1 MTDTQSRESRP
12 AEEPPA
18 EVAPEEPHREETL
31 GGLTLGLGSTYGYSG
46 ADLTNL
52 RQALARGEVPYQPPG
67 TASAETLELRIHGV
81 GGAPPAVNLES
92 PATLQVAGDARAGF
106 YRAWFPGGTA
116 KGRPLQEAYCWGH
129 LDTAWW
135 TALWLL
141 LLPFGLLNL
150 AHWALPRDGSRTIR
164 YAARALLRLLGL
176 VLTIALVATASYIAL
191 DLIAWQAAGRQQLW
205 GWLDWYEA
213 WDVGARMALASV
225 LVYAVIGVLWWLS
238 LRTQGDYEDRRSGY
252 GAPDEPG
259 WALSDPF
266 LWCGSR
272 PVKRQRS
279 IHLVAAAAVMFLMQG
294 LPGVTSGEALR
305 TAVLCVAFG
314 LFAFAA
320 VLTIAPWSDRPP
332 RQDVKN
338 GGARLGDERG
348 TVENA
353 VVHVAR
359 AALLLSA
366 VVTLSRV
373 AWKIDDAGV
382 TALPYDGRVQ
392 LVLFFTGLA
401 LVVVFGAVV
410 AAHAPWRQRDVLVHG
425 FAAAGIALFAT
436 LVSTIFTA
444 SLLNTV
450 SQLISKPTLSTVA
463 VPSRVPT
470 GLYLPSTAY
479 SGGLAF
485 LEAVVVTL
493 AVLVVIVAWVRP
505 RRAHA
510 IRTGHARH
518 DLGMLYAGHR
528 PGRDGTGSTHDS
540 DAAKAVASTIA
551 TSKLTDSSGVVL
563 LVITVPTLIVLLG
576 YQTLLLAHEPWQT
589 ENLRHFATMGAYLA
603 TLATIAFLGYLRS
616 AVTDP
621 SARKRVGF
629 LWDVVTFWPRASH
642 PLGPPSYAERS
653 IPEVVTRIRR
663 IVGDTAEEGDPALAQ
678 QHAEAF
684 DSGPQPHYR
693 EAHSNVLVVGYSQGC
708 PIATAVVA
716 QLPPEV
722 RARTSLLTLASPVRR
737 LYGRTF
743 PAYFGHHQLE
753 TFEQRLTR
761 PDGLH
766 WANLVRETDYIGGWV
781 RTSDDGAVDHWILDP
796 PVLWEDADPAP
807 PPTHRHSNWFSDP
820 QTRPYAERLL

>member
-1 MTDTQSRESRP
+1 MSVTHTQHRRS
-12 AEEPPA
+12 EPEAASPPQ
-18 EVAPEEPHREETL
+18 VAPHREEPL
-31 GGLTLGLGSTYGYSG
+31 GGPTLGLGSTYGYSG
-46 ADLTNL
+46 GDLTNL
-52 RQALARGEVPYQPPG
+52 RLALARGEVPYQAPNPG
-67 TASAETLELRIHGV
+67 PTETLELRIHGV
-81 GGAPPAVNLES
+81 GGAPPEVNLES
-92 PATLQVAGDARAGF
+92 PATLQVAGDGRAGF

-150 AHWALPRDGSRTIR
+150 AHWALPSDGSWSIR

-176 VLTIALVATASYIAL
+176 VLTIALVASTSYIAL

-252 GAPDEPG
+252 GAPDETD
-259 WALSDPF
+259 WALSDPY

-279 IHLVAAAAVMFLMQG
+279 IHLVAASAVLFLMQG
-294 LPGVTSGEALR
+294 LPAVTSGEAFR
-305 TAVLCVAFG
+305 TAVLAVAVL
-314 LFAFAA
+314 LFALAA
-320 VLTIAPWSDRPP
+320 VLTLLPWSDRPP
-332 RQDVKN
+332 RRDVTN
-338 GGARLGDERG
+338 GEARLGDEEGTVGARRVQAGAGGAAALGRRRGQPRVVDDRRRRRHRSAVRRPRPARPLLHRTRARRGLRRRRRG
-348 TVENA
+348 TRT
-353 VVHVAR
+353 VAP
-359 AALLLSA
+359 
-366 VVTLSRV
+366 
-373 AWKIDDAGV
+373 G
-382 TALPYDGRVQ
+382 
-392 LVLFFTGLA
+392 
-401 LVVVFGAVV
+401 
-410 AAHAPWRQRDVLVHG
+410 DVLVHG
-425 FAAAGIALFAT
+425 FAAAGIALLGT

-450 SQLISKPTLSTVA
+450 SQLISRPTLSTVA

-485 LEAVVVTL
+485 LEAVLVALTVV
-493 AVLVVIVAWVRP
+493 VVIVVWVRP
-505 RRAHA
+505 RRARA
-510 IRTGHARH
+510 IRTGHERH
-518 DLGMLYAGHR
+518 DLGLLYAGHR
-528 PGRDGTGSTHDS
+528 PRRDDAGSTRDA
-540 DAAKAVASTIA
+540 DAATEVAKTIA
-551 TSKLTDSSGVVL
+551 TSKLTDASGVIL
-563 LVITVPTLIVLLG
+563 LVITVPTLVVLLG
-576 YQTLLLAHEPWQT
+576 YQTLLLAHEPWGSQH
-589 ENLRHFATMGAYLA
+589 LRQFATMGASLA
-603 TLATIAFLGYLRS
+603 TLAIGAFLAYLRS

-621 SARKRVGF
+621 SARKRVSF
-629 LWDVVTFWPRASH
+629 LWDVVTFWPRATH

-684 DSGPQPHYR
+684 DAGPQPHYL
-693 EAHSNVLVVGYSQGC
+693 EAHTDVLVVGYSQGC

-743 PAYFGHHQLE
+743 PAYFGVRQLE
-753 TFEQRLTR
+753 VFEQRMTR

-766 WANLVRETDYIGGWV
+766 WANLVRETDYIGGWA
-781 RTSDDGAVDHWILDP
+781 RSRDDGAVDHWLLDP

-820 QTRPYAERLL
+820 QTRPYAQRLL

>member
-1 MTDTQSRESRP
+1 M
-12 AEEPPA
+12 
-18 EVAPEEPHREETL
+18 
-31 GGLTLGLGSTYGYSG
+31 
-46 ADLTNL
+46 
-52 RQALARGEVPYQPPG
+52 
-67 TASAETLELRIHGV
+67 
-81 GGAPPAVNLES
+81 
-92 PATLQVAGDARAGF
+92 
-106 YRAWFPGGTA
+106 
-116 KGRPLQEAYCWGH
+116 
-129 LDTAWW
+129 
-135 TALWLL
+135 
-141 LLPFGLLNL
+141 
-150 AHWALPRDGSRTIR
+150 
-164 YAARALLRLLGL
+164 
-176 VLTIALVATASYIAL
+176 
-191 DLIAWQAAGRQQLW
+191 
-205 GWLDWYEA
+205 
-213 WDVGARMALASV
+213 
-225 LVYAVIGVLWWLS
+225 
-238 LRTQGDYEDRRSGY
+238 
-252 GAPDEPG
+252 
-259 WALSDPF
+259 
-266 LWCGSR
+266 
-272 PVKRQRS
+272 
-279 IHLVAAAAVMFLMQG
+279 
-294 LPGVTSGEALR
+294 
-305 TAVLCVAFG
+305 
-314 LFAFAA
+314 
-320 VLTIAPWSDRPP
+320 
-332 RQDVKN
+332 
-338 GGARLGDERG
+338 
-348 TVENA
+348 
-353 VVHVAR
+353 
-359 AALLLSA
+359 
-366 VVTLSRV
+366 
-373 AWKIDDAGV
+373 
-382 TALPYDGRVQ
+382 
-392 LVLFFTGLA
+392 
-401 LVVVFGAVV
+401 V

-485 LEAVVVTL
+485 LEAVMVTL

-510 IRTGHARH
+510 IRTGHGRH
-518 DLGMLYAGHR
+518 DLGLLYAGHR
-528 PGRDGTGSTHDS
+528 PRRDDTGSTHDT
-540 DAAKAVASTIA
+540 DAAAAVASTIA

-563 LVITVPTLIVLLG
+563 LVITVPTLVVLLG

-603 TLATIAFLGYLRS
+603 TLATGAFLAYLRS

-684 DSGPQPHYR
+684 DAGPQPHYR
-693 EAHSNVLVVGYSQGC
+693 EAHTDVLVVGYSQGC

-753 TFEQRLTR
+753 TLRAADDAARRPPLDQPGPRDRLHRRLGPHLRRRRGRPLDPRPAGAVGGRRPGAAAHPPALELVLRPADPALRRAPAVPGSDAREGRSEQVEVDAPRLDRGRGVVGVEPAVDEPHERLGRQRQLGRSRRCRRTTGRGR
-761 PDGLH
+761 PRPG
-766 WANLVRETDYIGGWV
+766 RGRGGRRAPGSVV
-781 RTSDDGAVDHWILDP
+781 RTSTETCSSCFWPVQPAISARLSTTYADASSGTVAVGSKDTTMSQVWSACSERRIRRNSAKVRSEPNRSSDQAVALGLGHGVDLLEEAVVDRDGVAGL
-796 PVLWEDADPAP
+796 
-807 PPTHRHSNWFSDP
+807 
-820 QTRPYAERLL
+820 AERVLGVPDVPDRLHRLDAGRGLALQPGVEEEREHLRSRAEVGGDLGHGPVVVVGLGPGLLLAQPVERSGESVLGGVEDGEEMVG